1 MESEQTTITILLPD
15 MFQTFLKQK
24 ALVNPH
30 YEGVKIESE
39 EWLSE

>member
-1 MESEQTTITILLPD
+1 MESEQMTITVLLPD
-15 MFQTFLKQK
+15 MFQTFLKED

-30 YEGVKIESE
+30 YERVKIESE